1 MRTGTGE
8 MQFKVYTYKRESR
21 YRLFVDVQSD
31 QFWIEMRMAE
41 VYLIRSEAYA
51 RLEKWSEAYIDL
63 NAIRGRVGMPALPQQ
78 NVWDSYLT
86 DLEKERIC
94 ELGMEGHRFFDLV
107 RWGKAVETLNE
118 KRLHGVKITKLPT
131 GAFEYK
137 VVECD
142 TEDRLFPKQYTIS
155 PIPTAEL
162 VANTLCEQSDLWK

>member
-1 MRTGTGE
+1 M
-8 MQFKVYTYKRESR
+8 
-21 YRLFVDVQSD
+21 
-31 QFWIEMRMAE
+31 
-41 VYLIRSEAYA
+41 
-51 RLEKWSEAYIDL
+51 
-63 NAIRGRVGMPALPQQ
+63 
-78 NVWDSYLT
+78 WDSYLT